1 MRRRSRSRRSTLPTS
16 ACSQTPCCQVRAS
29 LAQYSRGRVLVGVR
43 KTNCS
48 RPCFVRRTRLAH
60 RPAGQQLQAPTQ
72 PASGRR
78 AAPRGS
84 CPCAG
89 CWLGGLLQSWRRSG
103 WPASLRG
110 VLTRE
115 PAAVVAPEWLACFP
129 ARERAALFDA
139 FFARAPAPAL
149 LRALA
154 ACAPAAPPPAS
165 RRPPAAACSRR
176 DGRATDCCTGSL
188 VSMHLVK

>member
-1 MRRRSRSRRSTLPTS
+1 
-16 ACSQTPCCQVRAS
+16 
-29 LAQYSRGRVLVGVR
+29 
-43 KTNCS
+43 
-48 RPCFVRRTRLAH
+48 
-60 RPAGQQLQAPTQ
+60 
-72 PASGRR
+72 
-78 AAPRGS
+78 
-84 CPCAG
+84 
-89 CWLGGLLQSWRRSG
+89 
-103 WPASLRG
+103 
-110 VLTRE
+110 
-115 PAAVVAPEWLACFP
+115 VAPEWLACFP